1 MCIYVSNDKYITI
14 TINYYKIQNL
24 MDLYVN
30 LYLTNYYLIITNP
43 PFFLNNLKLVRNILI
58 VNSKYIN

>member
-43 PFFLNNLKLVRNILI
+43 PFFLNNLKLVLI
-58 VNSKYIN
+58 F